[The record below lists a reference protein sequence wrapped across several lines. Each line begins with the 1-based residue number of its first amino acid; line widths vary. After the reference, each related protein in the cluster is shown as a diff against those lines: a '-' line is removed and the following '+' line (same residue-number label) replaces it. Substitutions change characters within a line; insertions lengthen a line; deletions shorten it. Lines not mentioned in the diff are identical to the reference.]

1 MFHNLC
7 RWGCISLWGVATC
20 IAVTFLYI
28 FFLLKLVDGVV
39 EVLCFVGIQGYSQ
52 GADLT
57 ARGGR
62 GGAVYT
68 WVIASILPF
77 QTPTVTHQ

>member
-1 MFHNLC
+1 MPVGMHFFVGGGNMHRGN
-7 RWGCISLWGVATC
+7 IP
-20 IAVTFLYI
+20 IYF